1 MILDFMD
8 APLRFDIYKS
18 IMKHVTESGFVDKAS
33 FDEALAEKGKD
44 HNLKFIVS
52 KLQ

>member
-1 MILDFMD
+1 MD

-18 IMKHVTESGFVDKAS
+18 IMKHVTEGGFVDKTS

-44 HNLKFIVS
+44 PNLKFIVS

>member
-1 MILDFMD
+1 MD

-18 IMKHVTESGFVDKAS
+18 IMKHVTESGFVDKTS
-33 FDEALAEKGKD
+33 FDEALTEKGKD
-44 HNLKFIVS
+44 PNLKFIVS